1 MAFMFWLFF
10 AMLIPVWI
18 PVTAV
23 VFGSIADAVNRRRG
37 THALTG
43 AAAIV
48 AQLHRNTEKVRAT
61 TTARTTDAVAA

>member
-10 AMLIPVWI
+10 SMLTPVWI
-18 PVTAV
+18 PVAAV
-23 VFGSIADAVNRRRG
+23 LFGALADWVARHRG

-48 AQLHRNTEKVRAT
+48 AQLRVQTEGGRSASNARA
-61 TTARTTDAVAA
+61 TDAVAA